1 MAIIKVP
8 VAPSSSMNQDRVVS
22 GLLKSQILHLQE
34 AELRLPAKYQT
45 NIYIHSIRTERDARE
60 YIRQVTEAMHS
71 DHASRLRLIKKRKPA
86 PIFEIAAAAAEP
98 RDTRT
103 KKAPAKKKKKGR
115 K

>member
-45 NIYIHSIRTERDARE
+45 NIYIHSIRTERDAGE
-60 YIRQVTEAMHS
+60 YIRQVTEAIHS
-71 DHASRLRLIKKRKPA
+71 AHASGLRLIKKRKPKLT
-86 PIFEIAAAAAEP
+86 FEIAAAAAKP
-98 RDTRT
+98 RKPKANKAIAKRKKTR
-103 KKAPAKKKKKGR
+103 K
-115 K
+115 